1 MNNVIF
7 FYNIKII
14 KFFFLLILVFE
25 DRYVY
30 VFRGRIVIL
39 NVVKLL
45 IIKNFLLNIVFIKF
59 CKKIMGYIFLR
70 VIV

>member
-1 MNNVIF
+1 MGG
-7 FYNIKII
+7 
-14 KFFFLLILVFE
+14 LLILVFE

-30 VFRGRIVIL
+30 VFGGRIVIL

-59 CKKIMGYIFLR
+59 C
-70 VIV
+70 

>member
-1 MNNVIF
+1 MGG
-7 FYNIKII
+7 
-14 KFFFLLILVFE
+14 LLILVFE

-59 CKKIMGYIFLR
+59 C
-70 VIV
+70 